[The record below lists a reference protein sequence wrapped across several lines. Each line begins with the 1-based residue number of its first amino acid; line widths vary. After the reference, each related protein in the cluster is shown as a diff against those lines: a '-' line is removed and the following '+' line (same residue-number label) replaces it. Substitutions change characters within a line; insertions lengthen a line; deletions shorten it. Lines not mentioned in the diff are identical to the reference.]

1 MEINLSNQGI
11 YDFPREYCFQKNVV
25 SLVLENN
32 NLTDLPK
39 EIVNLKSLKKIN
51 LLNNNIIFNI
61 HQEKWLEQLKNNGC
75 LIYINSEDNI
85 SKVVK
90 KEIPKQTRY
99 DTSVDIKSP
108 TIKESSLM
116 TDKVSLKE
124 IADELSIP
132 SKDVL
137 EKVKNMGMEV
147 KTAQSKV
154 SMEEAEKIANYIMNG
169 NDEKEVIK
177 RSPKVTSKSIEIPK
191 SLSRKKAELLKIIT
205 AKIPE
210 RKGLKIV
217 KKRFDDIEIDIPKI
231 KSLLPLKDMYDQRKV
246 ILIYTQEK
254 DFLNLTLVEYH
265 NNEFSIIDNIFKD
278 NSGLNE
284 ITTIIN
290 EFIYDEIEDEFTLN
304 MHNLKRSNLNYTLFK
319 DNNLKVS
326 EASAKIINILKDE
339 QEAAMIIKDLELKD
353 YSNVTLSL
361 NLTKSEFDDEIINFR
376 KSTLDVVKKI
386 IATNNYTADN
396 IDYIIGNEE
405 ALSIS
410 SIKNSLK
417 LTFGKDIIISSEMI
431 INTGILENKGII

>member
-25 SLVLENN
+25 SLILENN

-75 LIYINSEDNI
+75 LIYINNEDNI
-85 SKVVK
+85 SQVVN

-108 TIKESSLM
+108 TKKESSGM
-116 TDKVSLKE
+116 TDL
-124 IADELSIP
+124 AIP

-137 EKVKNMGMEV
+137 EKAKNMGIEV
-147 KTAQSKV
+147 KTTQSKV
-154 SMEEAEKIANYIMNG
+154 YMEEAEKIVN
-169 NDEKEVIK
+169 
-177 RSPKVTSKSIEIPK
+177 KSTKIPK
-191 SLSRKKAELLKIIT
+191 SPSHKKVESIKIVN

-231 KSLLPLKDMYDQRKV
+231 KSLLPLKDMHNQRKV

-265 NNEFSIIDNIFKD
+265 NNEFIIIDNIFKD
-278 NSGLNE
+278 NSGLSV

-304 MHNLKRSNLNYTLFK
+304 MHNLKDSHLNDTFFE
-319 DNNLKVS
+319 DNKLKVS
-326 EASAKIINILKDE
+326 EASVKIINILKDE
-339 QEAAMIIKDLELKD
+339 QETVMLIKDLVLED
-353 YSNVTLSL
+353 HSNVTLSL

-417 LTFGKDIIISSEMI
+417 LTFGKDIVISSEMI
-431 INTGILENKGII
+431 INTGILENKPSYKE

>member
-25 SLVLENN
+25 SLILENN

-61 HQEKWLEQLKNNGC
+61 HQEKWLEQLNNNGC
-75 LIYINSEDNI
+75 LIYINNEDNI
-85 SKVVK
+85 SQVVN

-108 TIKESSLM
+108 TKKESSGM
-116 TDKVSLKE
+116 TDL
-124 IADELSIP
+124 AIP

-137 EKVKNMGMEV
+137 EKAKNMGIEV
-147 KTAQSKV
+147 KTTQSKV
-154 SMEEAEKIANYIMNG
+154 YMEEAEKIVN
-169 NDEKEVIK
+169 
-177 RSPKVTSKSIEIPK
+177 KSTKIPK
-191 SLSRKKAELLKIIT
+191 SPSHKKVESIKIVN

-231 KSLLPLKDMYDQRKV
+231 KSLLPLKDMHNQRKV

-265 NNEFSIIDNIFKD
+265 NNEFIIIDNIFKD
-278 NSGLNE
+278 NSGLSV

-304 MHNLKRSNLNYTLFK
+304 MHNLKDSHLNDTFFE
-319 DNNLKVS
+319 DNKLKVS
-326 EASAKIINILKDE
+326 EASVKIINILKDE
-339 QEAAMIIKDLELKD
+339 QETVMLIKDLVLED
-353 YSNVTLSL
+353 HSNVTLSL

-417 LTFGKDIIISSEMI
+417 LTFGKDIVISSEMI
-431 INTGILENKGII
+431 INTGILENKPSYKE